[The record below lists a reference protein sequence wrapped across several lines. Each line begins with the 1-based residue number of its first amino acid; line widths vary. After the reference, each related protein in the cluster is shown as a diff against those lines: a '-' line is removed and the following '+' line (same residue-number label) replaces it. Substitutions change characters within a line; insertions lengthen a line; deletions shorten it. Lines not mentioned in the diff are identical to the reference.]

1 MNDTKKKVNMQ
12 RSTDTSKRQKNISTD
27 TSDISQ
33 YIGAGA
39 SAGMLYA

>member
-12 RSTDTSKRQKNISTD
+12 RSTDTSKRQKNISTE
-27 TSDISQ
+27 TSDIS
-33 YIGAGA
+33 GAGA